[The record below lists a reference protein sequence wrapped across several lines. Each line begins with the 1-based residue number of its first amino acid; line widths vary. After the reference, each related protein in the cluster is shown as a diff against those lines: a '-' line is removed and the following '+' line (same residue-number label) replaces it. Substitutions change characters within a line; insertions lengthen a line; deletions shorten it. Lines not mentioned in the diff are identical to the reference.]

1 MKPPKRNLA
10 LLFAMI
16 MCASAAYALTPRH
29 KISQLQPMPILEDVV
44 PQSFGDWH
52 SVLGRFQVIDPAQKL
67 TLTKIYDQTLSRTYE
82 NSAGYRIMLSMAYG
96 GNQRDELELHKPE
109 VCYVAQGFLLNEKSK
124 TQLQLAT
131 HTIPVTRLN
140 VTQGNRIEP
149 VTYWATVGNT
159 VVNNGYAKKLVEIR
173 YGIAGKIPDGVLI
186 RISSIDNDQQA
197 AYQVHEQFANEFLA
211 ALPDAI
217 KTKLL
222 GGN

>member
-29 KISQLQPMPILEDVV
+29 KISQLQPMPILEEGV
-44 PQSFGDWH
+44 PQNFGDWH

-109 VCYVAQGFLLNEKSK
+109 VCYVAQGFLLNEKSR
-124 TQLQLAT
+124 TQLQFAT

-173 YGIAGKIPDGVLI
+173 YGIAGKIPDGVLV

-197 AYQVHEQFANEFLA
+197 AYRLHEQFATEFLA